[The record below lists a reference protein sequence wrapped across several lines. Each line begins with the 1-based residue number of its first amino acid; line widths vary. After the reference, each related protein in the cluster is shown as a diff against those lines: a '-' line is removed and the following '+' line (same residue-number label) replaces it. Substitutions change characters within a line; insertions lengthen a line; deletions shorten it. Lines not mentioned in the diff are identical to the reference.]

1 MAVQGSSQPEV
12 LLPESKVERGGD
24 AKCPRAP
31 SDPEGYSSDL
41 AGSKRHLTFPALKE
55 YDSREADGENRESS
69 KRGE

>member
-1 MAVQGSSQPEV
+1 MAVQGSSQREV
-12 LLPESKVERGGD
+12 LLPESKVERGD
-24 AKCPRAP
+24 AKCPGAP

-69 KRGE
+69 KSGE